1 MDLFGSSPALFARN
15 AGQWTPEVHYGFQGE
30 GASIAFKD
38 DGLAFVA
45 YDQPSERDLVDP
57 VVRAANFS
65 VSFDGANLVSPVGVA
80 RAQTLFNYQLGDSAD
95 QWVSSVPT
103 FETVVYTNLYD
114 KVSLKVSGLGNNLK
128 YEFVVGSFADFSQI
142 VVSYDG
148 VNGLSIDEAGA
159 LHIQTDVGEL
169 VDDAPFIYQMVDGEQ
184 VAVSGGFKLLDA
196 NTYTFEITG
205 DYSPGRRLIIDPTL
219 GWGTYIG
226 GGDMTEAFDV
236 VADPGGDSYVVGQ
249 STSPNWVT
257 GSIDGVNEGVYDGF
271 VAKYDA
277 TGTALW
283 STFLGGAGD
292 DRAFS
297 VDLDTVSAEI
307 YVAGRTSSAG
317 WLFGGY
323 DPTHNG
329 ATDGFVANIDAI
341 TGLLNNGTFL
351 GGASDDIV
359 HDVTVD
365 LGTGD
370 YFVAGQTTSPTWLG
384 GGVYGGSNDA
394 FAMRFDT
401 TDALMWGNYVGTVGQ
416 DIGYG
421 IATDGPTA
429 YLVGQTTGGP
439 GAPGVDAFLQRID
452 VTTGAMPAPMEFV
465 AGAGFD
471 DARNV
476 AVDFAGGVYL
486 AGSTSSPGLGFGAV
500 HDTVFGGVMDAYVAR
515 FGAGLGPTGP
525 TWLSYLGGAAWDS
538 GRDIVFDSGPGNL
551 VVIGDTLSPGWL
563 GSFGWANGAYD
574 LSPNGNFDAFV
585 FSISTTG
592 TAAWS
597 TYLGGPGVDRGWGV
611 YADGTGRVYAVGS
624 TNADSWVS
632 GGANTTFTGG
642 TMGYLVTLDQI
653 LPGWHVFST
662 FIGGDGE
669 DGANDVATDSLG
681 NVIVTGSTE
690 SAAWVFGGADTVFNG
705 DVDAF
710 VMKFD
715 PTGAHLWSTFLGGA
729 YADTGNSVAV
739 NLAQDSIFVAGQT
752 FSAGWVSGGYDTT
765 FDGASEAF
773 LLKLS
778 KNGVHK
784 WSTFLGGANLDAAYG
799 VTADNP
805 NNNIYVVG
813 ETASPN
819 WTAFGDDTTYNGG
832 GSDAF
837 LARFA
842 RGGAFYW
849 STYIG
854 GNKVDRAFGVAA
866 DDRYNVYVVGDTKSA
881 GWVAGGYDTTYSD
894 KLDGFLARYRANG
907 NFKWSTYLG
916 DVRNDTA
923 YDVTV
928 DARRKILVTGQT
940 KSDFW
945 VTGGF
950 DTTRNGGIDAFV
962 SKFNKNG
969 THVWSTYVGGSGDDR
984 GFGIVTD
991 SARRVFITGETD
1003 AGGWA
1008 FGGPDTTFN
1017 GGTDGFVFALRR
1029 NSTPLWGTYL
1039 GGAGDDSGTGIA
1051 VDAADQLFAVGQT
1064 ESPGWLS
1071 GGFDDTLTGLSDGYL
1086 VQIV

>member
-1 MDLFGSSPALFARN
+1 
-15 AGQWTPEVHYGFQGE
+15 
-30 GASIAFKD
+30 
-38 DGLAFVA
+38 
-45 YDQPSERDLVDP
+45 
-57 VVRAANFS
+57 
-65 VSFDGANLVSPVGVA
+65 
-80 RAQTLFNYQLGDSAD
+80 
-95 QWVSSVPT
+95 
-103 FETVVYTNLYD
+103 
-114 KVSLKVSGLGNNLK
+114 
-128 YEFVVGSFADFSQI
+128 VVGSFADFSQI

-169 VDDAPFIYQMVDGEQ
+169 VDDAPYIYQMVDGEQ

-219 GWGTYIG
+219 GWSTYIG

-236 VADPGGDSYVVGQ
+236 VVDPFGESYVVGQ

-257 GSIDGVNEGVYDGF
+257 GSFDGINEGVYDGF
-271 VAKYDA
+271 AAKYSA
-277 TGTALW
+277 TGVVLW

-292 DRAFS
+292 DRALS
-297 VDLDTVSAEI
+297 VDMDMITGEL
-307 YVAGRTSSAG
+307 YVAGRTSSPG
-317 WLFGGY
+317 WLTGGY
-323 DPTHNG
+323 DTTYNG
-329 ATDGFVANIDAI
+329 ATDGFLINLTAAG
-341 TGLLNNGTFL
+341 GLLNNGTFL
-351 GGASDDIV
+351 GGFSDDIV

-365 LGTGD
+365 QGTGD
-370 YFVAGQTTSPTWLG
+370 YFVAGQTTSPTWLT

-394 FAMRFDT
+394 FAMRFDV
-401 TDALMWGNYVGTVGQ
+401 TDALMWDTYVGSPGQ
-416 DIGYG
+416 EIGYG
-421 IATDGPTA
+421 IETDGVTA
-429 YLVGQTTGGP
+429 YLVGQTTFGP
-439 GAPGVDAFLQRID
+439 FTPSVDALLQRID
-452 VTTGAMPAPMEFV
+452 VATGVLGAIEFI
-465 AGAGFD
+465 AGPGYD
-471 DARNV
+471 DARAV
-476 AVDFAGGVYL
+476 AIDTFGGGVFL
-486 AGSTSSPGLGFGAV
+486 TGSTSSPGLGVGLV
-500 HDTVFGGVMDAYVAR
+500 HDTTFGGVMDAYVAA
-515 FGAGLGPTGP
+515 FAPGLGPTGIG
-525 TWLSYLGGAAWDS
+525 WLSYLGGAAWDS
-538 GRDIVFDSGPGNL
+538 GRDIAFDGVPGNL
-551 VVIGDTLSPGWL
+551 LVIGDTLSPGWL
-563 GSFGWANGAYD
+563 GSFGWPNGAYD

-585 FSISTTG
+585 FSIDTAG
-592 TAAWS
+592 TAVWG
-597 TYLGGPGVDRGWGV
+597 TYLGGPGVDRGNGI
-611 YADGTGRVYAVGS
+611 AAGPFGGVYAVGS

-642 TMGYLVTLDQI
+642 TMGYLVALDQT

-681 NVIVTGSTE
+681 NVIVTGSTA
-690 SAAWVFGGADTVFNG
+690 SAAWVFGGYDTVFNG
-705 DVDAF
+705 DLDAF

-765 FDGASEAF
+765 FDGVSEAF

-784 WSTFLGGANLDAAYG
+784 WSTYLGGANLDAAYG

-805 NNNIYVVG
+805 RNNIYVVG

-819 WTAFGDDTTYNGG
+819 WTVFGNDTTYNGG

-837 LARFA
+837 LARFS

-866 DDRYNVYVVGDTKSA
+866 DNRFNVYVVGDTKSA

-916 DVRNDTA
+916 DDKNDSA
-923 YDVTV
+923 RDVTV
-928 DARRKILVTGQT
+928 DARRKILVTGYT
-940 KSDFW
+940 KSDGW

-962 SKFNKNG
+962 SKFNKNS

-991 SARRVFITGETD
+991 STRKVFITGETD

-1008 FGGPDTTFN
+1008 FGGPDITHN

-1029 NSTPLWGTYL
+1029 NSVPLWGTYL
-1039 GGAGDDSGTGIA
+1039 GGAGDDAGYGIA